1 MENGETFKI
10 YLASPLGFSE
20 EGRLYIKEVLLPKLG
35 GIANLELLDPWG
47 GILPLSNEQLVDAAL
62 TLRRDTAIQLGR
74 SNFAM
79 IDKADMVLAN
89 LNGTDPD
96 SGTCIEIGYACK
108 AGKLIAGYRTDFRL
122 SGDSID
128 LKVNLQVEAAIAVS
142 GGRVYNTLD
151 QAISLIKEA
160 SATHAATRQKN

>member
-35 GIANLELLDPWG
+35 GIANLGFLDPWG

-89 LNGTDPD
+89 LNGTDRRQRHVHRDRLRLQGWQAD
-96 SGTCIEIGYACK
+96 SGLQDRFQALGGQHRPEGEP
-108 AGKLIAGYRTDFRL
+108 AG
-122 SGDSID
+122 
-128 LKVNLQVEAAIAVS
+128 
-142 GGRVYNTLD
+142 
-151 QAISLIKEA
+151 
-160 SATHAATRQKN
+160 